1 MTTDQL
7 TYDVSVKYADF
18 VEYTMELI
26 VENSLNREYT
36 TDEFGEALIELR
48 GLMDAHIEC
57 CREMKEGV

>member
-1 MTTDQL
+1 
-7 TYDVSVKYADF
+7 
-18 VEYTMELI
+18 MELI